1 MTPFLAPHATL
12 TVSPLLYRRHLLH
25 PDVLPLLMARSG
37 YLLTDEAV
45 TWSVL
50 EGDGPFL
57 ASVNDFELDFPNQG
71 APSGPVAWHLAGAA
85 TTALLALMLFTDELE
100 LRFNEGRA

>member
-1 MTPFLAPHATL
+1 MTPLLDPHATL
-12 TVSPLLYRRHLLH
+12 TVSPLLYRRHLVR

-37 YLLTDEAV
+37 YLLTDTATQWAV
-45 TWSVL
+45 I
-50 EGDGPFL
+50 EGAGPFL
-57 ASVNDFELDFPNQG
+57 VDVTDFELDFPNQG

-100 LRFNEGRA
+100 LRSNEGRA